1 MSDDI
6 TAASEGSATTPGGIA
21 SELSAACEALRTVDY
36 NALNPDELGEVLEA
50 FHTLNELCL
59 QYRRRQSRDNVD
71 LSNHTGNAPPDET
84 DE

>member
-1 MSDDI
+1 MSDR
-6 TAASEGSATTPGGIA
+6 TAPSEGSASSPREIA
-21 SELSAACEALRTVDY
+21 NELNRACDALRVVDY

-84 DE
+84 DK